1 MPISAQKSDIVLTI
15 QTRQPLPY
23 GMDDLEPVLS
33 KLAVKQ
39 HYDFHYK
46 NYVDKLNE
54 AYRKYGIHNRLMSI
68 LRNYKKY
75 PKEFAE
81 NGGGFVNHTIFFHT
95 LKKPT
100 KNNEIPEH
108 LKMLFIRDFG
118 SSKKFLEDFILAGK
132 SVFGSGWV
140 WWCMDDSGQTYISTT
155 KNQDTPY
162 MFGHYPIF
170 GVDLWEHSYYLDY
183 LGDRE
188 KYLKSICT
196 IINWEFVTNRIKNKI
211 QNYV

>member
-1 MPISAQKSDIVLTI
+1 MPTLSTKNNIVLTMHS
-15 QTRQPLPY
+15 RQALPY
-23 GMDDLEPVLS
+23 PMDALEPILS
-33 KLAVKQ
+33 KTAVKQ
-39 HYDFHYK
+39 HYDFHYA

-54 AYRKYGIHNRLMSI
+54 AYRVNGINNRLMSI

-81 NGGGFVNHTIFFHT
+81 NGGGYINHTIFFHT
-95 LKKPT
+95 LKPPSKH
-100 KNNEIPEH
+100 NDIPEH

-118 SSKKFLEDFILAGK
+118 SSKNFLHQFIQAGK

-140 WWCMDDSGQTYISTT
+140 WWCMGNDGQTYISTT

-170 GVDLWEHSYYLDY
+170 GIDLWEHSYYLDY
-183 LGDRE
+183 FGDRE
-188 KYLKSICT
+188 KYLKSVCT
-196 IINWEFVTNRIKNKI
+196 IINWNFVIDRIKNKI
-211 QNYV
+211 NNYV